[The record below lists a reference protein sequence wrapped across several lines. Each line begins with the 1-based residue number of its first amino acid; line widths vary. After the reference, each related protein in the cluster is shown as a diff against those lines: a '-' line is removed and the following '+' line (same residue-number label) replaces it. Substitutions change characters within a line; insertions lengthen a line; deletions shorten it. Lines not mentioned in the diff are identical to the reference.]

1 MAYNPAIYNAY
12 SNPYASGIAQQT
24 MQMPVQNVPQQSFAP
39 QMQIKGEIEWVDGE
53 VGARAYQIP
62 QGCTKP
68 VALWDTN
75 DTIIY
80 LKSMN
85 PMGMPNPLQKI
96 HYKMEEAVPKYMGQS
111 GTANLESGE
120 PKTDYVRRDEMD
132 AMKEELMQAIRDTKN
147 EGKRTVQK
155 GE

>member
-12 SNPYASGIAQQT
+12 ANPYASGFAQQA
-24 MQMPVQNVPQQSFAP
+24 MPAQNVPQAQSFAP
-39 QMQIKGEIEWVDGE
+39 QIKGEIEWVDGE

-111 GTANLESGE
+111 GAANLESGDE
-120 PKTDYVRRDEMD
+120 KTDYVRRDELED
-132 AMKEELMQAIRDTKN
+132 MKEEILRTIRET
-147 EGKRTVQK
+147 ETGKHAVK
-155 GE
+155 E